1 MLVFLF
7 IQKCISLGVWKLYRT
22 ISLTSICGGGGEKK
36 QQQTSIRLSSL
47 TCSRGPNPDP
57 HRPTNNND
65 KIDIFLV
72 NHNTARKLRPPRTW
86 PRAMPIP
93 GAEAGS
99 SAGLPGH
106 PACYS
111 SRSASGCGPRS
122 GADGGRAG
130 SGASGRL
137 LTATPAAWDGGAPG
151 RGLWHLR
158 SRRSPGRAARAA
170 ARDTAQDTQPG
181 GGRLRCSRHAT
192 RAPASEDDV
201 TARGL
206 ASRGPGS
213 SQASAELSFVSR
225 GLSVFISGKFPV
237 TPERS
242 VGEKEGPATC

>member
-1 MLVFLF
+1 M
-7 IQKCISLGVWKLYRT
+7 GVWKLYKT
-22 ISLTSICGGGGEKK
+22 ISLTSICGGGEERKSSSK
-36 QQQTSIRLSSL
+36 QASCLSSL

-57 HRPTNNND
+57 HRPTNNNND

-213 SQASAELSFVSR
+213 SQASAELSSVSR
-225 GLSVFISGKFPV
+225 GLSGFISGKFPV

>member
-1 MLVFLF
+1 M
-7 IQKCISLGVWKLYRT
+7 
-22 ISLTSICGGGGEKK
+22 
-36 QQQTSIRLSSL
+36 
-47 TCSRGPNPDP
+47 
-57 HRPTNNND
+57 
-65 KIDIFLV
+65 

-111 SRSASGCGPRS
+111 SRSATGCGPRS

-158 SRRSPGRAARAA
+158 SRHSPGRAARAA

-192 RAPASEDDV
+192 RAPPPPPRMTSQPAAWRHAAPAPPRP
-201 TARGL
+201 AR
-206 ASRGPGS
+206 S
-213 SQASAELSFVSR
+213 
-225 GLSVFISGKFPV
+225 
-237 TPERS
+237 
-242 VGEKEGPATC
+242 